1 MRLLREEHRMSIKPY
16 LGGLLLMAGIAAGS
30 LCAVQTANAAGPFT
44 LESATFK
51 DGGQLQVK
59 NAGNRKSNKN
69 CVGQNISPPLS
80 WKNEPAGTKSFAI
93 VVRDLLAGNGMGG
106 VHWLAYGISASVHE
120 FKEDEASKPSPKF
133 VGGLNSPK
141 QLVYGGPCTPPDTT
155 WHHYI
160 FTLIATDLDPKALK
174 PGLTLDQFFAALKGH
189 AKGGTEI
196 IGYFKH
202 P

>member
-1 MRLLREEHRMSIKPY
+1 MSIKPY
-16 LGGLLLMAGIAAGS
+16 LGGLLLVAGLAAGS
-30 LCAVQTANAAGPFT
+30 LFTAQTANAAGPFT

-51 DGGQLQVK
+51 DGGQLAVK
-59 NAGNRKSNKN
+59 NAGDTKSNKN
-69 CVGQNISPPLS
+69 CVGQNVSPPLA

-93 VVRDLLAGNGMGG
+93 VVRDLLAGKGMGG
-106 VHWLAYGISASVHE
+106 VHWLAYGIPASVHAFAE
-120 FKEDEASKPSPKF
+120 NEVSKPSSKF
-133 VGGLNSPK
+133 VGGLNSRK
-141 QLVYGGPCTPPDTT
+141 MLTYGGPCTPPNTT

-174 PGLTLDQFFAALKGH
+174 EGLTMDQFFAALKGH
-189 AKGGTEI
+189 AKGGTET